1 MQAVEVLKQTVRPQ
15 EEASGGIGYSTW
27 IFIASVL
34 MAVALLYVWSH
45 IHMTELEYQIA
56 RELSSREQ
64 ITEEQTKL
72 KVELAT
78 LKSPQRIETIAR
90 EKLQMTYPEREQVI
104 LAEMTGESR
113 KWMKFRIATLLAF
126 FLVLFIALG
135 SRAFQL
141 QILSSKELKAL
152 AEKQHTQT
160 LQLQPDRGIIF
171 DRNGEKMAATIMA
184 DSVCA
189 DPSKI
194 DNPGEVAGHLAAILQ
209 TDKTA
214 LQKKLSGTKNFC
226 WIARRIAPEQAA
238 LVQELGIEGIFI
250 VKEPKRFYPSGE
262 LAGHLIGFVGMD
274 ATGLEGLE
282 LRYDRYLKGAP
293 EKLLWTRDAKG
304 KRLYPRVERPETAQ
318 KENYNLVLTIDNR
331 IQHLVE
337 SHLKAAVKDK
347 GAKGGFAIVMDPR
360 TGEILALANEMG
372 FDPNHFSA
380 VNPATGKN
388 KAITDCFDPGSTF
401 KPFLA
406 AAALEE
412 GVVKETDMF
421 NCENGNYAIADR
433 VIHEAQR
440 KRHGA
445 LSFHDILK
453 YSSNIGSVKVA
464 EKLGKEK
471 FYQYIR
477 KFGFGAKTGIDLPG
491 EVSGLLRPVE
501 NWTRVDAATIAFGQG
516 ISVTAIQLITALSS
530 VANQGVLMKPF
541 IVRGLMDRKGN
552 LVQAYHPTVVRRVVS
567 PETAKRLTAILT
579 DVVGMEDGTGK
590 HARIVNVAV
599 AGKTGT
605 SQKFDFA
612 RQVYSTERVKTSFM
626 GFFPAENPQIAI
638 LVILDEPQRDKWGGV
653 AAAPVFKNIGE
664 QILTCFRT
672 NIRDNPLAGR
682 GESRSAAT

>member
-1 MQAVEVLKQTVRPQ
+1 MSA
-15 EEASGGIGYSTW
+15 
-27 IFIASVL
+27 
-34 MAVALLYVWSH
+34 
-45 IHMTELEYQIA
+45 
-56 RELSSREQ
+56 
-64 ITEEQTKL
+64 
-72 KVELAT
+72 
-78 LKSPQRIETIAR
+78 
-90 EKLQMTYPEREQVI
+90 
-104 LAEMTGESR
+104 ESR
-113 KWMKFRIATLLAF
+113 KWMKFRIATLLVF

-141 QILSSKELKAL
+141 QILSGKELKAL
-152 AEKQHTQT
+152 ANRQHTQI
-160 LQLQPDRGIIF
+160 LLLQPERGIIF
-171 DRNGEKMAATIMA
+171 DRNGEKMAATIMV

-194 DNPGEVAGHLAAILQ
+194 ENPGEVAERLAAILQ
-209 TDKTA
+209 MDKTV

-226 WIARRIAPEQAA
+226 WLARRIAPEQAN
-238 LVQELGIEGIFI
+238 LVQGLDDDGIFI
-250 VKEPKRFYPSGE
+250 VKEPKRYYPGGE

-282 LRYDRYLKGAP
+282 LRYDRYLKGTP
-293 EKLLWTRDAKG
+293 EKLIWTRDAKG
-304 KRLYPRVERPETAQ
+304 KRLYPRVERPESPQ

-331 IQHLVE
+331 IQHMVE

-360 TGEILALANEMG
+360 TGEILALANELG
-372 FDPNHFSA
+372 FDPNRLSE

-401 KPFLA
+401 KPFLVA
-406 AAALEE
+406 GALEE
-412 GVVKETDMF
+412 GVVKETDLF

-433 VIHEAQR
+433 VIHEAQH
-440 KRHGA
+440 KRHGV
-445 LSFHDILK
+445 LSLHDILK
-453 YSSNIGSVKVA
+453 YSSNIGSVKVS

-471 FYQYIR
+471 FDQYIR

-491 EVSGLLRPVE
+491 ETPGLLRPVE
-501 NWTRVDAATIAFGQG
+501 KWTRVDAATIAFGQG

-541 IVRGLMDRKGN
+541 IVRGLMDRQGN
-552 LVQAYHPTVVRRVVS
+552 IVQAYHPTVVRRVVS
-567 PETAKRLTAILT
+567 PDTAKRLTAILT

-612 RQVYSTERVKTSFM
+612 RHSYSTERVKTSFM
-626 GFFPAENPQIAI
+626 GFFPSENPQIAI
-638 LVILDEPQRDKWGGV
+638 LVVLDEPQRDRWGGV

-664 QILTCFRT
+664 QLLTCFRT
-672 NIRDNPLAGR
+672 NIRRNPEPVEEKSLGDGMKVKLVSVPAPLAGR
-682 GESRSAAT
+682 TGAETDDTRVPNFRGMTIREVLKRSKENGFEVRIVGSGWATSQRPAAGMSAPEDRLCFVTFGMGS

>member
-1 MQAVEVLKQTVRPQ
+1 
-15 EEASGGIGYSTW
+15 
-27 IFIASVL
+27 
-34 MAVALLYVWSH
+34 
-45 IHMTELEYQIA
+45 
-56 RELSSREQ
+56 
-64 ITEEQTKL
+64 
-72 KVELAT
+72 
-78 LKSPQRIETIAR
+78 
-90 EKLQMTYPEREQVI
+90 
-104 LAEMTGESR
+104 MTGESR

-141 QILSSKELKAL
+141 QILSGKELKAL
-152 AEKQHTQT
+152 AQKQHTQT
-160 LQLQPDRGIIF
+160 LQLQPERGIIF
-171 DRNGEKMAATIMA
+171 DRNGEKMAATIMT

-194 DNPGEVAGHLAAILQ
+194 NNPGEVAGRLAAILRTEK
-209 TDKTA
+209 TD
-214 LQKKLSGTKNFC
+214 LQKKLTGTKNFC
-226 WIARRIAPEQAA
+226 WLARRIAPEQAA
-238 LVQELGIEGIFI
+238 LVQELKVEGIFI
-250 VKEPKRFYPSGE
+250 IKEPMRYYPSGE

-282 LRYDRYLKGAP
+282 LRYDRYLKGTP
-293 EKLLWTRDAKG
+293 EKLIWTRDAKG
-304 KRLYPRVERPETAQ
+304 KRLYPRVERPETVQ
-318 KENYNLVLTIDNR
+318 KENYSLVLTIDNR
-331 IQHLVE
+331 IQNMVE

-372 FDPNHFSA
+372 FDPNRFTE
-380 VNPATGKN
+380 VTPQTGKN

-401 KPFLA
+401 KPFLV

-412 GVVKETDMF
+412 GVAKETDMF
-421 NCENGNYAIADR
+421 NCENGNYAVANR

-440 KRHGA
+440 KRHAA
-445 LSFHDILK
+445 LSLHDILK
-453 YSSNIGSVKVA
+453 YSSNIGSAKVG

-471 FYQYIR
+471 FYEYIR
-477 KFGFGAKTGIDLPG
+477 KFGFGQKTGIDLPG
-491 EVSGLLRPVE
+491 ETAGLLRPVE

-530 VANQGVLMKPF
+530 VANHGVLMKPF
-541 IVRGLMDRKGN
+541 IVRGLMDRKGT
-552 LVQAYHPTVVRRVVS
+552 LVETYHPTVVRRVVS

-579 DVVGMEDGTGK
+579 DVVGMADGTGK

-612 RQVYSTERVKTSFM
+612 KKAYSSERVKTSFM

-638 LVILDEPQRDKWGGV
+638 LVILDEPQKDRWGGV

-664 QILTCFRT
+664 QLLTCFRT
-672 NIRDNPLAGR
+672 NIRENTEPEEGKPVSGDMKVSLA
-682 GESRSAAT
+682 SAAAPLTARTAAESDDAVVPNFRGMTIREVLKRSKEKGIEVRVIGSGWAIAQHPAAGIPAPENRLCTVTFGMGS

>member
-1 MQAVEVLKQTVRPQ
+1 
-15 EEASGGIGYSTW
+15 
-27 IFIASVL
+27 
-34 MAVALLYVWSH
+34 
-45 IHMTELEYQIA
+45 
-56 RELSSREQ
+56 
-64 ITEEQTKL
+64 
-72 KVELAT
+72 
-78 LKSPQRIETIAR
+78 
-90 EKLQMTYPEREQVI
+90 
-104 LAEMTGESR
+104 MTGESR
-113 KWMKFRIATLLAF
+113 KWMKFRIATLLVF

-141 QILSSKELKAL
+141 QILSRKDLKSL

-160 LQLQPDRGIIF
+160 LLLQPDRGIIF
-171 DRNGEKMAATIMA
+171 DRNGEKMAATIMS

-194 DNPGEVAGHLAAILQ
+194 DNPGEAAGVLASILR
-209 TDKTA
+209 TDRAA

-226 WIARRIAPEQAA
+226 WVARRIAPEQATH
-238 LVQELGIEGIFI
+238 VQELGIEGIFL

-262 LAGHLIGFVGMD
+262 LAGHLIGFVGLD

-304 KRLYPRVERPETAQ
+304 KRLYPRVERPGATP
-318 KENYNLVLTIDNR
+318 KEHYNLVLTIDSR

-337 SHLKAAVKDK
+337 SQLKKAVKEK

-372 FDPNHFSA
+372 FDPNTFSA
-380 VNPATGKN
+380 VDPALGKN
-388 KAITDCFDPGSTF
+388 KAITDVFDPGSTF
-401 KPFLA
+401 KPFLVA
-406 AAALEE
+406 SALEE

-433 VIHEAQR
+433 VIHEANR
-440 KRHGA
+440 KR
-445 LSFHDILK
+445 HDILK
-453 YSSNIGSVKVA
+453 YSSNIGSVKIG
-464 EKLGKEK
+464 ERLGREK
-471 FYQYIR
+471 FSQYIR

-516 ISVTAIQLITALSS
+516 VSVTAIQLITALSA

-541 IVRGLMDRKGN
+541 VVRGLMDRKGK
-552 LVQAYHPTVVRRVVS
+552 LVQTYNPTVVRRVIS
-567 PETAKRLTAILT
+567 PQTAKRLTTILT

-612 RQVYSTERVKTSFM
+612 RKAYSSERVKTSFM
-626 GFFPAENPQIAI
+626 GFFPAENPQVAI

-653 AAAPVFKNIGE
+653 AAAPVFRNIGE
-664 QILTCFRT
+664 QLLTCFRT
-672 NIRDNPLAGR
+672 NIRENPAIEEEKPGVDMKVRLASAPVPLAVQETLDADDARIPDFR
-682 GESRSAAT
+682 GMSIREVLKKSKEKGLDVEIVGSGWATAQRPAAGLPAPENRLCTVTFSTGS

>member
-1 MQAVEVLKQTVRPQ
+1 M
-15 EEASGGIGYSTW
+15 SN
-27 IFIASVL
+27 
-34 MAVALLYVWSH
+34 
-45 IHMTELEYQIA
+45 
-56 RELSSREQ
+56 
-64 ITEEQTKL
+64 
-72 KVELAT
+72 
-78 LKSPQRIETIAR
+78 
-90 EKLQMTYPEREQVI
+90 
-104 LAEMTGESR
+104 ESR
-113 KWMKFRIATLLAF
+113 KWLKFRIATLLAF

-141 QILSSKELKAL
+141 QILSSKALKAL
-152 AEKQHTQT
+152 AEKQHTQA

-171 DRNGEKMAATIMA
+171 DRNGEKLAATIMA

-194 DNPGEVAGHLAAILQ
+194 DNPGEVAKTLASVLS
-209 TDKTA
+209 TDRA
-214 LQKKLSGTKNFC
+214 LIQKKLSGTKNFC
-226 WIARRIAPEQAA
+226 WIARRIAPEQAGR
-238 LVQELGIEGIFI
+238 VQELGIDGIFI

-262 LAGHLIGFVGMD
+262 LAGHLIGFVGVD
-274 ATGLEGLE
+274 ASGLEGLE
-282 LRYDRYLKGAP
+282 LKYDQQLKGNP

-304 KRLYPRVERPETAQ
+304 KRLYPRVEKPKAAQ
-318 KENYNLVLTIDNR
+318 KENYNLVLTIDSR

-337 SHLKAAVKDK
+337 SNLKAAVKAK

-372 FDPNHFSA
+372 FDPNTFST
-380 VNPATGKN
+380 VNPAAGKN

-421 NCENGNYAIADR
+421 NCENGHYTIADR

-440 KRHGA
+440 KRHGV
-445 LSFHDILK
+445 LSFREILK

-477 KFGFGAKTGIDLPG
+477 NFGFGVKTGIDLPG

-516 ISVTAIQLITALSS
+516 ISVTAIQLITALSAI
-530 VANQGVLMKPF
+530 ANQGVLMKPF
-541 IVRGLMDRKGN
+541 VVRGLMDRKGK
-552 LVQAYHPTVVRRVVS
+552 LVQAYHPTAVRRVVS
-567 PETAKRLTAILT
+567 PETAKRLTHILT
-579 DVVGMEDGTGK
+579 DVVGAEGGTGK
-590 HARIVNVAV
+590 HARIVNIAV

-612 RQVYSTERVKTSFM
+612 RHVYSSERVKTSFM
-626 GFFPAENPQIAI
+626 GFFPADDPQVAI
-638 LVILDEPQRDKWGGV
+638 LVILDEPQRDRWGGV
-653 AAAPVFKNIGE
+653 AAAPVFREIGE
-664 QILTCFRT
+664 QLLTRFKT
-672 NIRDNPLAGR
+672 NIRNPIQEEEKPGVDMKVKLASAPAPQAVQAPMEADDTRIPDFR
-682 GESRSAAT
+682 GMSIREVLRKSKEKGLDVQIIGSGWATAQKPAASHPAPENRLCTVTFSLGS

>member
-1 MQAVEVLKQTVRPQ
+1 M
-15 EEASGGIGYSTW
+15 
-27 IFIASVL
+27 
-34 MAVALLYVWSH
+34 
-45 IHMTELEYQIA
+45 
-56 RELSSREQ
+56 SS
-64 ITEEQTKL
+64 
-72 KVELAT
+72 
-78 LKSPQRIETIAR
+78 
-90 EKLQMTYPEREQVI
+90 
-104 LAEMTGESR
+104 ESR
-113 KWMKFRIATLLAF
+113 KWLKFRIATLLIF

-141 QILSSKELKAL
+141 QILSSKALKAL
-152 AEKQHTQT
+152 AEKQHTQA

-171 DRNGEKMAATIMA
+171 DRNGEKLAATIMA

-194 DNPGEVAGHLAAILQ
+194 DNPNEVAKTLASVLR
-209 TDKTA
+209 TDRGL
-214 LQKKLSGTKNFC
+214 LQKKLSGAKNFC
-226 WIARRIAPEQAA
+226 WIARRIAPEQADR
-238 LVQELGIEGIFI
+238 VQELGIEGIFI

-262 LAGHLIGFVGMD
+262 LAGHLIGFVGAD
-274 ATGLEGLE
+274 ANGLEGLE
-282 LRYDRYLKGAP
+282 LKYDQQLKGNP

-304 KRLYPRVERPETAQ
+304 KTLYPRLEKPETIQ
-318 KENYNLVLTIDNR
+318 KENNNLVLTIDSR

-337 SHLKAAVKDK
+337 SHLKAAVKAK

-372 FDPNHFSA
+372 FDPNSFSM

-412 GVVKETDMF
+412 GIVKETDTF
-421 NCENGNYAIADR
+421 YCENGNYAIADR
-433 VIHEAQR
+433 VIHEAQH
-440 KRHGA
+440 KRHGT
-445 LSFHDILK
+445 LSFREILK

-477 KFGFGAKTGIDLPG
+477 HFGFGIKTGIDLPG

-516 ISVTAIQLITALSS
+516 ISVTAIQLITALSAI
-530 VANQGVLMKPF
+530 ANQGVLMKPF
-541 IVRGLMDRKGN
+541 VVRGLMDRKGK
-552 LVQAYHPTVVRRVVS
+552 LVQAYHPTAIRRVVS
-567 PETAKRLTAILT
+567 PETAKRLTKIMT
-579 DVVGMEDGTGK
+579 DVVGAEDGTGK
-590 HARIVNVAV
+590 HARIVNIAV

-612 RQVYSTERVKTSFM
+612 RHVYSSERVKTSFM
-626 GFFPAENPQIAI
+626 GFFPADDPQVSI

-653 AAAPVFKNIGE
+653 AAAPVFRDIGE
-664 QILTCFRT
+664 QLLTRFRT
-672 NIRDNPLAGR
+672 NIRNNPILEENNAGTDMKLKLATAPAPQAAQASIEEDDTRIPDFR
-682 GESRSAAT
+682 GLSIREVLKKSKEKGLDVQIIGSGWATAQKPAAGHSAPENRLCTVTFSLGS